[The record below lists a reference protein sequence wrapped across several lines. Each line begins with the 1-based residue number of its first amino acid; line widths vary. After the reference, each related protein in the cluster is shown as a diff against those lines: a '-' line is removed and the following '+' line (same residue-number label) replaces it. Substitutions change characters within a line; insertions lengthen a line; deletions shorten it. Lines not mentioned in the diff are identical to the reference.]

1 MAALPRGFFFRGWL
15 WFVRCWYLG
24 GLRFRNIWCRCWCC
38 RGSRFR
44 CWYLGGLRFTNI
56 WCWCWSHSRFWCRG
70 CGQYFPI
77 VCVQNRG
84 ILVRNAAGLF
94 CFSIAPAYESIPAL
108 RFNLHINPAIL
119 AQCKA
124 SIIGFVI
131 CKKFSIVRIDN
142 FNYVISLISKGI
154 VSCDKNLKLAR
165 RLCRFAGVALVSFVS
180 FVSFITFQALRACGA
195 LLTLVTLVTFFTLC
209 TLVASRACCPSITD
223 CTSCPRQAGF
233 AIGSGVSLFSFV
245 AFFAFQLVCGNQV
258 FPVCTIVILDIAIL
272 HAHLHVCIGGCC
284 AVCAFLHSLSAVQPT
299 PIRST

>member
-15 WFVRCWYLG
+15 WFVMCWYLG
-24 GLRFRNIWCRCWCC
+24 GLRFRNIWCWCC

-44 CWYLGGLRFTNI
+44 CWHLSGLRFRNI
-56 WCWCWSHSRFWCRG
+56 WCWRWSHSRFWCRLRRRG
-70 CGQYFPI
+70 YGQYFPI

-94 CFSIAPAYESIPAL
+94 CFSIAPAYESIPTL
-108 RFNLHINPAIL
+108 RFNLHIDPAIL

-124 SIIGFVI
+124 TIIGFVI

-142 FNYVISLISKGI
+142 FNYIISLISKGI

-180 FVSFITFQALRACGA
+180 FVSFISFITFQALRACGA
-195 LLTLVTLVTFFTLC
+195 LLTLVTFFTLC
-209 TLVASRACCPSITD
+209 TLVASRTGCA
-223 CTSCPRQAGF
+223 SCPRQAGF
-233 AIGSGVSLFSFV
+233 AIGSGVSLFSLV

-284 AVCAFLHSLSAVQPT
+284 AVCGMAALYF
-299 PIRST
+299 